1 MTTSPAPG
9 IRARI
14 EHQCGRIVDARWFNP
29 FIVGVIALNAV
40 VIGLETYPAVNDR
53 YGEALTNANHV
64 FLGIFIV
71 EILLRFGAY
80 ATHPGDFFKSGW
92 HIFDIVVIG
101 AVFIPGVS
109 SNAQLLRLVRLL
121 RVVRIVSVL
130 PDLRVIISG
139 LGRSVLPIASLFL
152 LIIFVLYVF
161 GILGWMLFGGVLPD
175 EWGDIGVAMITL
187 FQVLTLEGWN
197 SIASTAVDATSPW
210 AWAYFIV
217 FVLLAVFIF
226 FNMLIGIM
234 VNSLEQARE
243 RHREQQE
250 AALKQDIA
258 AHPEDHDLEST
269 ITAMREALDRL
280 EDEVRARRD

>member
-1 MTTSPAPG
+1 MTTAPDPG

-14 EHQCGRIVDARWFNP
+14 AQQCGRIVDARWFNP

-40 VIGLETYPAVNDR
+40 VIGLVTYPAINDPH
-53 YGEALTNANHV
+53 GEIPTNANHV

-71 EILLRFGAY
+71 EILLRFGAS
-80 ATHPGDFFKSGW
+80 ATHPPDFFKSGW

-121 RVVRIVSVL
+121 RVVRVVSVL

-139 LGRSVLPIASLFL
+139 LGRPVLPTASLFL

-161 GILGWMLFGGVLPD
+161 GILGWMLSGDVLPA

-187 FQVLTLEGWN
+187 FQVLTGEGWN
-197 SIASTAVDATSPW
+197 TVATEAVATASPW
-210 AWAYFIV
+210 AWACFIV
-217 FVLLAVFIF
+217 FVLLAAFIF

-234 VNSLEQARE
+234 VNALAQARE

-250 AALKQDIA
+250 AELKQDIE
-258 AHPEDHDLEST
+258 AHPEDHDLEVT

-280 EDEVRARRD
+280 EDEVRARRN

>member
-1 MTTSPAPG
+1 MTTAPLTG
-9 IRARI
+9 IRPRI
-14 EHQCGRIVDARWFNP
+14 AHQCGRVVDASWFNP

-40 VIGLETYPAVNDR
+40 VIGLETYPGVTDR
-53 YGEALTNANHV
+53 YGGGLELANEI
-64 FLGIFIV
+64 FLGIFIA

-80 ATHPGDFFKSGW
+80 ATHPLDFFKSGW
-92 HIFDIVVIG
+92 HIFDVIVIG

-121 RVVRIVSVL
+121 RVVRVVSVL
-130 PDLRVIISG
+130 PDLRVIIAG

-161 GILGWMLFGGVLPD
+161 GILGWMLFGDVLPA

-197 SIASTAVDATSPW
+197 SIASTAVAATSPW

-243 RHREQQE
+243 RHRQQQE
-250 AALKQDIA
+250 AALQEDI
-258 AHPEDHDLEST
+258 HSSPEDHQMEAT
-269 ITAMREALDRL
+269 ITSMREALDRL
-280 EDEVRARRD
+280 EEEVRARRQ